1 MLRFIYRDYIL
12 FNMNRFHEKQ
22 TETGTGTG
30 TGTRT
35 RTGSADISL
44 FIMYVLYARC
54 MVR

>member
-1 MLRFIYRDYIL
+1 
-12 FNMNRFHEKQ
+12 MNRFHEKQ

-30 TGTRT
+30 TKT